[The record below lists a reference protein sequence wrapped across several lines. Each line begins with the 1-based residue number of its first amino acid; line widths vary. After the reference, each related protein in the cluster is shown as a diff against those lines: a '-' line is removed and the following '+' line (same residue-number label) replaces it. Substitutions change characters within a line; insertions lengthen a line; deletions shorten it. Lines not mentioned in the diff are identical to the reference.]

1 MWMWPWIISAFT
13 GTLAAA
19 KDAQLPPLP
28 LPDTQLN
35 SYVDVS
41 DGPDGANGAFNS
53 PDDLEST
60 DVAFCTVNAMA
71 AFFYLS
77 QAGVELA
84 GATEDCTS
92 AHVAAHGDGSDAEI
106 CCAADVW
113 GVLQSFVNTGAL
125 ISGLVTQCGTA
136 ANLPADCASVV
147 MAFTGSIF
155 EALEAGLSA
164 HGDCKLASDVLS
176 HARLLL
182 KKDGPATAME
192 AAESSQDAHEPV
204 APRVRGL
211 DAGWCFVNVG
221 SAGAYLAQMGVIIDI
236 AVGSACRN
244 QTTQDNRANCAA
256 SVTAMVAAMANGVSY
271 LASAAQRCGGSVTM
285 GVCAGDVGSM
295 VNAFSG
301 VASASSSFLLTCSKV
316 IAEGNEYIGKLK
328 EQTPLQM
335 LNSSDTLKEV

>member
-1 MWMWPWIISAFT
+1 MWVWGISAFT

-28 LPDTQLN
+28 LPETLKAN
-35 SYVDVS
+35 S
-41 DGPDGANGAFNS
+41 ANAETNS
-53 PDDLEST
+53 PDDLEAT
-60 DVAFCTVNAMA
+60 NVAFCTVNAIA

-84 GATEDCTS
+84 GATEDCVS
-92 AHVAAHGDGSDAEI
+92 AHVAAHGDSTDAEI

-155 EALEAGLSA
+155 EALEAGLSS
-164 HGDCKLASDVLS
+164 HNSCKLASDVLS

-182 KKDGPATAME
+182 KKDGNLE
-192 AAESSQDAHEPV
+192 DAESSQDAHEPV
-204 APRVRGL
+204 APRVHGL
-211 DAGWCFVNVG
+211 DAGWCYVDVG
-221 SAGAYLAQMGVIIDI
+221 SAGTYLAQMGVLIDI
-236 AVGSACRN
+236 AVSSACRN
-244 QTTQDNRANCAA
+244 QTTQDNKANCAA
-256 SVTAMVAAMANGVSY
+256 AVTAIVAAMANGVSY
-271 LASAAQRCGGSVTM
+271 LGSASQRCGTSVTM
-285 GVCAGDVGSM
+285 GVCAGDIGSM

-301 VASASSSFLLTCSKV
+301 VASASSAFLLTCSKV
-316 IAEGNEYIGKLK
+316 IAEGNEYIGKLQ
-328 EQTPLQM
+328 EQMPLRM
-335 LNSSDTLKEV
+335 LNVSKSSS